1 MGERTEW
8 WGGDDGVE
16 VEVGVGVEVVSC
28 WGSSALLCCAVL
40 CAPLFRSVTYRVRE
54 ERRVEEGR
62 GDDRRVEGLALDPS
76 PRFHGTSP
84 SRSVD
89 ICTVSPPA
97 EGT

>member
-1 MGERTEW
+1 
-8 WGGDDGVE
+8 
-16 VEVGVGVEVVSC
+16 
-28 WGSSALLCCAVL
+28 VL

-54 ERRVEEGR
+54 ERRAEEGR
-62 GDDRRVEGLALDPS
+62 GNDRRVEGMAGMALDPS